1 MQDMAMIAN
10 DYGSHKGCRYKNVT
24 VNHVAAALV
33 AAINDET
40 NTCEFLP
47 SVI

>member
-10 DYGSHKGCRYKNVT
+10 DYGSHKGCRYMIHGHVF
-24 VNHVAAALV
+24 VAAALV